1 MTSQPQ
7 PAGDLGPAVAPT
19 PGVVYRIAPASGVAF
34 RISRGQTLRV
44 VAPTGSQVS
53 DLFSVVDPG
62 VASDPAGRSLSSTA
76 AGARLQPGER
86 GEALSSG
93 RSIDYADKLWL
104 TRGDVLYGNRSTA
117 LWTIGRDD
125 AGRHD
130 LTLTPCSPEM
140 FVKLRGDDGTHPSC
154 YENLRRPLSAF
165 GVPAER
171 ITCSF
176 NIFMDV
182 SFDPLTGKMSIAPP
196 PSRPGDCVELRA
208 EIDQLVGLTACSSET
223 TNAGTLKPIDF
234 VVLP

>member
-1 MTSQPQ
+1 MTSPPQ
-7 PAGDLGPAVAPT
+7 PAGDVGPTAAPT
-19 PGVVYRIAPASGVAF
+19 LGVVYRIAPASGVAF
-34 RISRGQTLRV
+34 RIARGQTLRV

-53 DLFSVVDPG
+53 DLFSVVDSG
-62 VASDPAGRSLSSTA
+62 VASHPAARSLSSTA
-76 AGARLQPGER
+76 AEARPEP

-125 AGRHD
+125 VGRHD

-140 FVKLRGDDGTHPSC
+140 FIKLRGDDGTHPSC
-154 YENLRRPLSAF
+154 YENLRRPLAAF

-182 SFDPLTGKMSIAPP
+182 SFDPLTGKMTIAPP

-208 EIDQLVGLTACSSET
+208 EVDQLVGLTACSSET